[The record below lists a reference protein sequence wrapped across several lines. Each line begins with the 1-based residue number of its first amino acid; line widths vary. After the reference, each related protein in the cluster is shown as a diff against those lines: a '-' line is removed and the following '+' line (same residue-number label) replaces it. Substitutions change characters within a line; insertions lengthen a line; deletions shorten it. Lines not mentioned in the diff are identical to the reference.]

1 MNIDQSN
8 PIKGNQ
14 DHGGEMFKEAK
25 LALEDGTII
34 RGEAFGSETVKTGE
48 VVFATGMTGYVESL
62 TDPSYRGQILMP
74 TYPLQGN
81 YGVSEEWYQS
91 DGIKAEGLIVREMCP
106 APSHRLSEK
115 TLPEFLDEYGIPGIA
130 GVDTRA
136 LTIKI
141 REKGAMKGAL
151 ATEEIDD
158 EELLEM
164 AVKQPSITE
173 IDLVDMVCVKEPVIL
188 NEDASRRVVIVDCG
202 IKRNSIDALLERDLG
217 VVVVPYTTSP
227 AEIMDYEPDGLL
239 ISSGPGDPTR
249 VRDAIETVKT
259 LSERLPIFGI
269 CLGQQI
275 ISLAFGARIYKMK
288 FGHRG
293 VNQPVKDLRSG
304 TVSITSQNHG
314 FTVDPDSVKGTD
326 IEITQLNLNDGTPEG
341 IEHRE
346 LPVFSVQ
353 YHPEAG
359 PGPHDTVNIFDRF
372 ADVLREY

>member
-1 MNIDQSN
+1 
-8 PIKGNQ
+8 
-14 DHGGEMFKEAK
+14 
-25 LALEDGTII
+25 
-34 RGEAFGSETVKTGE
+34 
-48 VVFATGMTGYVESL
+48 
-62 TDPSYRGQILMP
+62 
-74 TYPLQGN
+74 
-81 YGVSEEWYQS
+81 
-91 DGIKAEGLIVREMCP
+91 
-106 APSHRLSEK
+106 
-115 TLPEFLDEYGIPGIA
+115 
-130 GVDTRA
+130 VDTRA

-141 REKGAMKGAL
+141 RDKGTMKGAL

-158 EELLEM
+158 DELLEM
-164 AVKQPSITE
+164 AVKQPDITE
-173 IDLVDMVCVKEPVIL
+173 IDLVDMVCVREPVIL
-188 NEDASRRVVIVDCG
+188 NEDASGRVVIVDCG

-217 VVVVPYTTSP
+217 VVIVPYTTSP

-249 VRDAIETVKT
+249 VRDAIDTVKA

-275 ISLAFGARIYKMK
+275 IALAFGARIYKMK

-372 ADVLREY
+372 VDVLREY